1 MNIFLLIVEKKIID
15 ISASTYQYELYIYD
29 TGVFLAV
36 CICTDMTNYATIE
49 YNYNQ

>member
-1 MNIFLLIVEKKIID
+1 MNIFLLIVEKKSLTLVLPL
-15 ISASTYQYELYIYD
+15 ISMNYIYD

-36 CICTDMTNYATIE
+36 CICTDMTNFATIE

>member
-1 MNIFLLIVEKKIID
+1 MNIFHLIVEKKSLKLVLPL
-15 ISASTYQYELYIYD
+15 ISMSYIYN

-36 CICTDMTNYATIE
+36 CICTDMTMYATIE